1 MFNPPPKSS
10 RDYGFQS
17 LMRRPQAY
25 IVTYDLKAFSWNYNK
40 LFEELMRSQGWC
52 HYLDKTWIV
61 IRQEL
66 LHELQELILPL
77 IYENDSIL
85 IMPAKGPAAGR
96 LPAEAWEW
104 IRANVPNY

>member
-1 MFNPPPKSS
+1 MFNPPPKHS

-17 LMRRPQAY
+17 FMRKPQAY

-40 LFEELMRSQGWC
+40 LFEELMRSSTWW

-61 IRQEL
+61 VRQESSY
-66 LHELQELILPL
+66 ELQQLLVPL

-85 IMPAKGPAAGR
+85 IMSAKGPATGR
-96 LPAEAWEW
+96 LPADAWEW
-104 IRANVPNY
+104 IRANVPDY